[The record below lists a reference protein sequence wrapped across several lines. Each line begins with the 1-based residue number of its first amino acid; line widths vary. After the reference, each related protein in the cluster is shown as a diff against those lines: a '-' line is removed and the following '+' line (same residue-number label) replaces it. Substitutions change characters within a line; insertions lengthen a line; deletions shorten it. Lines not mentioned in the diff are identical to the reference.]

1 MHSSVEELTKKIYD
15 EGVVKAQHKVDEM
28 IQNAQQKA
36 QEIIQ
41 DAEKKGSTIIQ
52 NAEKAASDLKIKN
65 ETEMKLAAQQSLS
78 NLKQE
83 TTDLL
88 VWEVTNKPLK
98 NAFDDKTFVQDLI
111 KKLVD
116 SWLKHYGNEEGLNI
130 LLSENDFKEAQTYI
144 RDNAQTLLKKGITV
158 NSNKAMTNG
167 FQISPGGDTG
177 FKVSFT
183 AEDFENYFKSF
194 AKPNISKLLFENKE

>member
-15 EGVVKAQHKVDEM
+15 EGVGKAQHKADEM
-28 IQNAQQKA
+28 IQNAQEKA

-41 DAEKKGSTIIQ
+41 DAEYKGNTIIQ
-52 NAEKAASDLKIKN
+52 NAEKAASDIKIKN

-78 NLKQE
+78 NLKQQ

-88 VWEVTNKPLK
+88 VWEVTSKPLK
-98 NAFDDKTFVQDLI
+98 NAFQDKTFVKNLI

-116 SWLKHYGNEEGLNI
+116 SWLKHYRNEEGLDI
-130 LLSENDFKEAQTYI
+130 LLSEKDFKEAQTYV
-144 RDNAQTLLKKGITV
+144 RDNVQTLLKKGVTV
-158 NSNKAMTNG
+158 NSNNEMTNG
-167 FQISPGGDTG
+167 FQISPGDKG